1 LKRGTSAFAVRK
13 GRLEARFGAAC
24 GTRAPASGFF
34 RDANRNVRRA
44 RHTGAGAAACF
55 RRRGVVEKIMELLDL
70 LESRVASLITEV
82 ELLRKENAKLRE
94 DASVGLAALTEENGY
109 LKHALEEEQK
119 LKDAVLQRI
128 DSLLK
133 RIQSVADDAS

>member
-1 LKRGTSAFAVRK
+1 
-13 GRLEARFGAAC
+13 
-24 GTRAPASGFF
+24 
-34 RDANRNVRRA
+34 
-44 RHTGAGAAACF
+44 
-55 RRRGVVEKIMELLDL
+55 MELLDL

-94 DASVGLAALTEENGY
+94 DTSVGLASLTEENGY

-128 DSLLK
+128 DGLLK